1 VVLAGCYY
9 ILSSGS
15 EPTPKGY
22 KAGVLAILLL
32 NVGLLT
38 MSSALLVAGLLQTYL
53 WRVLGMD
60 FMQVSSLLNPYLIIR
75 VLGGSMFVLGDLL
88 LSWRIFDAWRK
99 TRSNVGAMK

>member
-1 VVLAGCYY
+1 
-9 ILSSGS
+9 
-15 EPTPKGY
+15 
-22 KAGVLAILLL
+22 
-32 NVGLLT
+32 
-38 MSSALLVAGLLQTYL
+38 
-53 WRVLGMD
+53 MD